1 MALLQH
7 TLGIFLHPDSE
18 WKSIRNEKKEHSFKQ
33 VFISHVP
40 LLALIPSVS
49 FFIGV
54 TQVGWSIG
62 SQEPIKLTLMSALE
76 LCGLTYFALLFGVY
90 ALGEFINWMAKT
102 YGVKDPEEERH
113 YEGTALAVYVTT
125 PVFLVGIFGLYPDLW
140 LNAAA
145 TMIAGAYAVYLVYE
159 GIPILMNI
167 SKEQAFM
174 FATSVVTIGLV
185 LMVIVRVGSVM
196 LWSLGVGPVYVD

>member
-1 MALLQH
+1 MLEH
-7 TLGIFLHPDSE
+7 TLGIMLHPDSE
-18 WKSIRNEKKEHSFKQ
+18 WKAIRNEKHSFKQ
-33 VFISHVP
+33 VFMSHVP
-40 LLALIPSVS
+40 LLALIPVVS

-62 SQEPIKLTLMSALE
+62 GADPIKLTVLSALE
-76 LCGLTYFALLFGVY
+76 LCGLTYVALLIGVY
-90 ALGEFINWMAKT
+90 VLGEFINWMAKT
-102 YGVKDPEEERH
+102 YGVRDSEERRH

-140 LNAAA
+140 LNAAV
-145 TMIAGAYAVYLVYE
+145 TLIAGAYAVYLIYE

-174 FATSVVTIGLV
+174 FASSVVTIGLV
-185 LMVIVRVGSVM
+185 LMVMVRVGAVI